1 MNGQNIGYIR
11 ISSVGQNTDRQL
23 IDVDLDTT
31 FTDIASGKDT
41 NRPELKRC
49 LNHARFGD
57 TLHIHSIDRLA
68 RSLKDLQMIVE
79 EINAKGVTVKFY
91 KENLMFES
99 NPSPM
104 QILMFQMLG
113 AFAEFERSLIKNRCK
128 EGLDACRARGQKLGR
143 RPKLSLKQIAEI
155 KNLIGNNVDKS
166 VIAIEYG
173 ISRPTLYKAIA
184 SS

>member
-11 ISSVGQNTDRQL
+11 ISTAGQNTERQL
-23 IDVDLDTT
+23 IDVDLDIT
-31 FTDIASGKDT
+31 FTDTASGKDT

-49 LNHARFGD
+49 LNHIRIGD

-79 EINAKGVTVKFY
+79 DINAKGVTVKFY
-91 KENLMFES
+91 KENLVFES

-104 QILMFQMLG
+104 QTLMFQMLG
-113 AFAEFERSLIKNRCK
+113 AFAQFERSLIKNRCK

-143 RPKLSLKQIAEI
+143 SPKLSLKQIDEI
-155 KNLIGNNVDKS
+155 KKLISNKVDKS
-166 VIAIEYG
+166 KIALEYG
-173 ISRPTLYKAIA
+173 ISRPTLYKVI